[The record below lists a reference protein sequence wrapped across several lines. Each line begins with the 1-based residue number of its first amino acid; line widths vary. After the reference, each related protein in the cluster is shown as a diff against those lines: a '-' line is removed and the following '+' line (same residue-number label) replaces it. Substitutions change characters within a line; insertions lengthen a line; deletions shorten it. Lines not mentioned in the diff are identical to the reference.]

1 MSVCEDEKIGGRD
14 GVVGE
19 GVGEIAA
26 AAHFVRDGCWVTSTA
41 VVAGELVAGC
51 WGD

>member
-19 GVGEIAA
+19 GVGEIAVA
-26 AAHFVRDGCWVTSTA
+26 LWRPISLEM
-41 VVAGELVAGC
+41 VAG
-51 WGD
+51 